1 MSVMQVQMAAI
12 RFVLT
17 VLEHL
22 SVNVTMVM
30 SWVKVVLVSQV
41 YVSNVLQLYNIAT
54 VVQTWCKSKSS
65 YTYEVILL

>member
-12 RFVLT
+12 RFVST